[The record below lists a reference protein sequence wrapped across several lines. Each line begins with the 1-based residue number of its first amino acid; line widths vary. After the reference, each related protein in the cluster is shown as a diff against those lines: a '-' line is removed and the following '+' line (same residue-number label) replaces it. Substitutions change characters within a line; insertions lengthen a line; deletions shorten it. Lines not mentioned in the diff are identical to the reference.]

1 VSACRAYAMP
11 PRLAAHFTMGEL
23 AVLRGVADEVR
34 DKGMC
39 ERTYDELAARAGV
52 CRNLARR
59 AIRRAA
65 ALGLLHRQE
74 RPRPGRK
81 HLANTIVSRE
91 WRAWIQRRGRAPIT
105 PVSRPKGGTA
115 EPVGVGGQRQP
126 VVRPDRGYKSSHHG
140 QRDSTRG
147 FSR

>member
-1 VSACRAYAMP
+1 VDAAC
-11 PRLAAHFTMGEL
+11 AALISQLDEMAVVLTEL
-23 AVLRGVADEVR
+23 AVLRVVADEVR
-34 DKGMC
+34 DRTGC
-39 ERTYDELAARAGV
+39 FLTYDELAARAGV

-81 HLANTIVSRE
+81 HLANVVTIVSKE
-91 WRAWIQRRGRAPIT
+91 WRAWIDRRGR
-105 PVSRPKGGTA
+105 
-115 EPVGVGGQRQP
+115 GGQPARP
-126 VVRPDRGYKSSHHG
+126 AGLLSAPTAKGAVSSRPDRGHKSSHHG
-140 QRDSTRG
+140 HKVQTRG